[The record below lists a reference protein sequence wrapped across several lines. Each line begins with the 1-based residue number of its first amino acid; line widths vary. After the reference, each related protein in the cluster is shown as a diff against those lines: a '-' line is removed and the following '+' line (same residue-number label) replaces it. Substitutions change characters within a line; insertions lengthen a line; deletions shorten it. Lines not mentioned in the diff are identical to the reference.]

1 MFVTGQSRRIKPLHE
16 RHPAK
21 APGPAHPPGGSVM
34 PQWKWNNEDS
44 ATALVDQSGDLVMEA
59 MAGIAG
65 DAWLEFWDNKARPL
79 IAAAPEMYALLKE
92 IEFCMTDWGGVQRH
106 CPVCEGRDEHKHDCR
121 LSAVLKAVEGEE

>member
-1 MFVTGQSRRIKPLHE
+1 MPHTKGPWEIESLHTDGRCE
-16 RHPAK
+16 ISVGGLAGAEDVYVASCYRDD
-21 APGPAHPPGGSVM
+21 APV
-34 PQWKWNNEDS
+34 
-44 ATALVDQSGDLVMEA
+44 
-59 MAGIAG
+59 
-65 DAWLEFWDNKARPL
+65 